1 MEHIVDHKKE
11 GNKKMK
17 QPNMRK
23 LSLLLCLLLIFSTV
37 LGGCGVSSRQ
47 PYQKAL
53 DAVQAYL
60 EKTVTEPMTGSVGGE
75 WAVIALTCGGGKV
88 SDTFLRTYRENT
100 AAVVREAQGVLNTAT
115 GYKYTE
121 YARILLGWTAAGG
134 DPTNVG
140 GYDFLEKLTD
150 LRNVCRQGINGPIW
164 ALIAYDC
171 GGYEIPDAPE
181 APQTQQG
188 GGAAAASGR
197 TAAAPVQ
204 TTREALLRYL
214 LDNRTADGGWTL
226 SGEEADVDLT
236 AMALT
241 AMAPYVC
248 GDETLCGEV
257 TKETLT
263 EVREA
268 ADQALSCLADK
279 KLPDGSFESWGSVNA
294 ESCAQVL
301 TALSALGIDAAED
314 DRFAGTLEA
323 LLAFQQKDGGFTH
336 VVDGGTNLM
345 ATEQAAYALAAYE
358 RVKNGEP
365 RLFDMR

>member
-1 MEHIVDHKKE
+1 MNHKKE
-11 GNKKMK
+11 ESKKMK

-23 LSLLLCLLLIFSTV
+23 LSLMLCLLLIFSTM
-37 LGGCGVSSRQ
+37 LGGCGASSGQ

-53 DAVQAYL
+53 DAAQAYL
-60 EKTVTEPMTGSVGGE
+60 EKTVTEPVTGSVGGE

-88 SDTFLRTYRENT
+88 SGTFLQNYLENT
-100 AAVVREAQGVLNTAT
+100 AAVVQEAQGVLNTAT

-134 DPTNVG
+134 DPTDVG
-140 GYDFLEKLTD
+140 GYNFLEKLTD
-150 LRNVCRQGINGPIW
+150 LNNVCRQGINGPIW

-171 GGYEIPDAPE
+171 GGYKIPDVQE
-181 APQTQQG
+181 ASQAQTG
-188 GGAAAASGR
+188 GSAAAAARR

-226 SGEEADVDLT
+226 SGEEADADLT

-248 GDETLCGEV
+248 GDETLCEEV
-257 TKETLT
+257 TEETLT
-263 EVREA
+263 EIREA
-268 ADQALSCLADK
+268 ADRALTCLADK
-279 KLPDGSFESWGSVNA
+279 KLPDGGFESWGSVNA

-301 TALSALGIDAAED
+301 TALSSLGIDAAED
-314 DRFAGTLEA
+314 ERFAGTREA
-323 LLAFQQKDGGFTH
+323 LLAFQQEDGGFAH
-336 VVDGGTNLM
+336 VADGGTNLM
-345 ATEQAAYALAAYE
+345 ATEQAAYALDAYD

>member
-1 MEHIVDHKKE
+1 MEHKADHKKE

-23 LSLLLCLLLIFSTV
+23 LSLLLCLLLLFSTV
-37 LGGCGVSSRQ
+37 LSGCGASSSQ

-53 DAVQAYL
+53 DAAQAYL
-60 EKTVTEPMTGSVGGE
+60 EKTVTEPVTGSVGGE
-75 WAVIALTCGGGKV
+75 WAVIALTRGGGKV
-88 SDTFLRTYRENT
+88 SDTFLQTYRENT

-134 DPTNVG
+134 DPTDVC
-140 GYDFLEKLTD
+140 GYDFLEKLTN
-150 LRNVCRQGINGPIW
+150 LNNVCRQGINGPIW
-164 ALIAYDC
+164 TLIAYDC
-171 GGYEIPDAPE
+171 GGYKIPDVQGASE
-181 APQTQQG
+181 TQHG
-188 GGAAAASGR
+188 NDAAAANGG

-214 LDNRTADGGWTL
+214 LENRTADGGWTL

-248 GDETLCGEV
+248 GDEMLCGEV
-257 TKETLT
+257 TDETLT

-268 ADQALSCLADK
+268 ADRALSCLADK
-279 KLPDGSFESWGSVNA
+279 KLPDGGFESWGSVNA

-301 TALSALGIDAAED
+301 TALSALGIDAAKDE
-314 DRFAGTLEA
+314 RFAGTPEA
-323 LLAFQQKDGGFTH
+323 LLAFRQEDGGFAH
-336 VVDGGTNLM
+336 IADGGTNLM
-345 ATEQAAYALAAYE
+345 ATEQAAYALAAYD

>member
-1 MEHIVDHKKE
+1 MEHMVDHKKE

-23 LSLLLCLLLIFSTV
+23 LSLLLCLLLIFSTM
-37 LGGCGVSSRQ
+37 LGGCGASSGQ

-53 DAVQAYL
+53 DAAQAYL
-60 EKTVTEPMTGSVGGE
+60 EKTVTEPVTGSVGGE
-75 WAVIALTCGGGKV
+75 WAVIALTREDGKV
-88 SDTFLRTYRENT
+88 SDTFLQNYLENT
-100 AAVVREAQGVLNTAT
+100 AAVVREAQGMLNTAT

-134 DPTNVG
+134 DPTDVG
-140 GYDFLEKLTD
+140 GYNFLEKLTD
-150 LRNVCRQGINGPIW
+150 LNNVCRQGINGPIW

-171 GGYEIPDAPE
+171 GGYKIPDVQE
-181 APQTQQG
+181 ASQ
-188 GGAAAASGR
+188 
-197 TAAAPVQ
+197 VQ

-257 TKETLT
+257 TEETLA

-268 ADQALSCLADK
+268 ADRALTCLADK
-279 KLPDGSFESWGSVNA
+279 KLPDGGFESWGSVNA

-301 TALSALGIDAAED
+301 TALSSLGIDAAED
-314 DRFAGTLEA
+314 ERFAGTREA
-323 LLAFQQKDGGFTH
+323 LLAFQQEDGGFAH
-336 VVDGGTNLM
+336 VADGGTNLM
-345 ATEQAAYALAAYE
+345 ATEQAAYALDAYD

>member
-1 MEHIVDHKKE
+1 MNHKKE
-11 GNKKMK
+11 GSKKMK

-23 LSLLLCLLLIFSTV
+23 LSLLLCLLLLFSTV
-37 LGGCGVSSRQ
+37 LSSCGASNGQ

-60 EKTVTEPMTGSVGGE
+60 EKTVTEPVTGSVGGE
-75 WAVIALTCGGGKV
+75 WAVIALTRGGGKV
-88 SDTFLRTYRENT
+88 SDTFLQNYLKNT
-100 AAVVREAQGVLNTAT
+100 ETVVLEAQGVLHTAT

-134 DPTNVG
+134 DPTDVG
-140 GYDFLEKLTD
+140 GYNFLEKLTD
-150 LRNVCRQGINGPIW
+150 LNNVCRQGINGPIW

-171 GGYEIPDAPE
+171 GGYEIPDVRE
-181 APQTQQG
+181 ASRTQPG
-188 GGAAAASGR
+188 GTAAAAGGA
-197 TAAAPVQ
+197 AAAPVQ

-248 GDETLCGEV
+248 GDETLCEEV
-257 TKETLT
+257 TEETLT
-263 EVREA
+263 EIREA
-268 ADQALSCLADK
+268 ADQALTCLADK
-279 KLPDGSFESWGSVNA
+279 KLPDGGFESWGSVNA

-301 TALSALGIDAAED
+301 TALSSLGIDAAED
-314 DRFAGTLEA
+314 ERFAGTLEA
-323 LLAFQQKDGGFTH
+323 LLVFQQEDGGFAH
-336 VVDGGTNLM
+336 VADGGANLM
-345 ATEQAAYALAAYE
+345 ATEQAAYALAAYD